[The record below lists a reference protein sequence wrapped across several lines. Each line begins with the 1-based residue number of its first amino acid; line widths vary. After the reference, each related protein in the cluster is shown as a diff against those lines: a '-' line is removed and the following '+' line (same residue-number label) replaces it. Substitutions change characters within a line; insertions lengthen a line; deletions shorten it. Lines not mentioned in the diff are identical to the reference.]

1 MGNLSS
7 IFPSSS
13 GNNVLEVIDGVADG
27 RTITANSNS
36 YTFQNV
42 TSSTTLNDSYQDVP
56 GTTISYTPP
65 DGATQ
70 VAIKYYFKHRGNG
83 YSGIMGYK
91 ILVDGTTVLPSNKH
105 VAGNYSNGANNH
117 PQFLCQASYVFDLTG
132 SSDNIS
138 QGIFSNWTTAKTIK
152 VQARRY
158 NSTYQAIVNS
168 NRWFDATNASGTR
181 EVDKPVIQIIAY
193 G

>member
-1 MGNLSS
+1 MSNLSS

-13 GNNVLEVIDGVADG
+13 SNNILEIIDGVADG

-42 TSSTTLNDSYQDVP
+42 TSSTTLTDSYQDVP
-56 GTTISYTPP
+56 GTSISYTPP
-65 DGATQ
+65 SGATQ
-70 VAIKYYFKHRGNG
+70 VAVKYYFKHRGNG

-91 ILVDGTTVLPSNKH
+91 IVVDGTTVLPSNKH

-117 PQFLCQASYVFDLTG
+117 PQFLCHASYVFDLTG

-138 QGIFSNWTTAKTIK
+138 QGIFSSWTTDKTIK

-158 NSTYQAIVNS
+158 SSTYQAIVNS
-168 NRWFDATNASGTR
+168 NRWFDGGGASGTR